1 MTKLKLLVA
10 MFAIVAAPSVGDAQG
25 RNDQAGKPIKI
36 EKDTSSNRDNSNAN
50 ANSNSNGNANNNGNA
65 NANGNGNGNGN
76 SRDES
81 VPAPPLVALLAAGA
95 TVAGVTRWRQ
105 RQASNSVQD

>member
-10 MFAIVAAPSVGDAQG
+10 MFAIVAAPSVGNAQG

-65 NANGNGNGNGN
+65 NGNGNGNGNGN